1 MSLISVIIP
10 YYQKKKY
17 ITSSINS
24 VLKQSYKNLELLI
37 IYDDT
42 NHEDLTI
49 LNNLKKR
56 DKRVKIF
63 INKKN
68 LGAGLSRNKGIKLSR
83 GKFIAFLD
91 SDDLWSRNKLKKQIF
106 FMKQHKIKISHTSYY
121 IINYKNKVIGQR
133 RAKDLSHKQL
143 LKSCDIGLSTIILDK
158 KLIKNNIKF
167 ASIKTKEDYV
177 LWLQITLYEKKI
189 YALPDKLTKWRKLD
203 NSLSSSKFQKF
214 KDGYLVYRKYMKFNQ
229 LKSFFYLCLLS
240 INFLLKQINIK

>member
-24 VLKQSYKNLELLI
+24 VLKQSYKNLELII

-42 NHEDLTI
+42 NHEDLII
-49 LNNLKKR
+49 LNNLKKK
-56 DKRVKIF
+56 DKRIKIF

-68 LGAGLSRNKGIKLSR
+68 MGAGPSRNKGIKLSR

-133 RAKDLSHKQL
+133 KAKDLSHKQL

-177 LWLQITLYEKKI
+177 LWLQITLNEKKI
-189 YALPDKLTKWRKLD
+189 YALFNNLTKWRKLD
-203 NSLSSSKFQKF
+203 NSLSSSTFQKI
-214 KDGYLVYRKYMKFNQ
+214 KDGYLVYRKYMKFSQ
-229 LKSFFYLCLLS
+229 VKSIFYLGLLS
-240 INFLLKQINIK
+240 INFILK